1 MMKKVKLTPKGGLSL
16 SMKNMKLAT
25 RIALGFGVVL
35 VLTGV
40 VAFMGYNGLNNVAH
54 SVDISDDA
62 NRLVKYILE
71 ARRQEKNFTIRGFTV
86 LEGDTQDS
94 SEKCYAVIEGFEAQ
108 IGETTVKLTD
118 QEDLETM
125 AQMGQYLDGYKAA
138 FDEYVAEER
147 EKEEHDADMVE
158 AARAVIAVAEEM
170 RADQKE
176 KLYAELDAGADATA
190 LKDRLEKADDANRLV
205 KLMLDVRRYEK
216 DYMLR
221 HEQQYVD
228 NVENEIAGM
237 LTLLEDMKVRFQDAA
252 NDAQA
257 DQVIAA
263 LQAYHLAFEDY
274 VDAIEKQYEHET
286 TMVEV
291 ARQVQHEAEEI
302 RAHEKEAML
311 AAQSSA
317 TTMALGAAG
326 VAILLGIAAAFI
338 VSRSINAALKGMS
351 SEFGKVTEATLAGR
365 LDTRADIEAVS
376 LEFRGIPE
384 GLNNIL
390 DAVIGP
396 LNVMAEYMDRIS
408 KGDTPDKITDDYK
421 GDFNE
426 VKNNLN
432 LLIDAIGILVD
443 ETGVTINAAR
453 EGKLDVRADS
463 ERAQGVYR
471 KILGGI
477 NDTLDAI
484 IGPLNVAVEYVDRIS
499 KGDIPDKITDDY
511 KGDFN
516 EVKNTLNLLIDAIG
530 ILVDETGVTI
540 NAAREGKLDV
550 RADSE
555 RAQGVYR
562 KILRGIN
569 DTLDAII
576 GPLNMAAEYV
586 DRISKGDMPDKIT
599 DEYQGDF
606 NEIKNNLNLLIDSLS
621 EVTSVTREIA
631 AGNLAVEV
639 TPRSEQDELMKA
651 IVAMVAGLRELASQT
666 QEGTVNITS
675 ATAEIL
681 ASSSQMAS
689 STREQASAVN
699 EVTSTVEEIKSSA
712 EQVAQRAQGVAEG
725 AAEAARAAQ
734 RGAEA
739 SDEAI
744 AGMDDIREKVE
755 SIAENILSLSEQTA
769 QIGDIIDTV
778 TDIADQS
785 NILALN
791 AAIEAAQAGEA
802 GKGFRVVA
810 DEVRSLA
817 EQSRQ
822 AAAQV
827 KIILGD
833 IQKASNLAV
842 MATEQGTKGVGAGS
856 ELVDRTAQTI
866 RELAEVVQGSAQ
878 AAQQIVAGVQQQT
891 IGLDQIAIGMA
902 DINQAA
908 QQSAAG
914 AQQSQK
920 AAEDMNALA
929 AQLKQVV
936 AQYRM

>member
-1 MMKKVKLTPKGGLSL
+1 MKKVKLTPKGGLS
-16 SMKNMKLAT
+16 MKNMKLAAKL
-25 RIALGFGVVL
+25 ALGFGIVL
-35 VLTGV
+35 VLTSV

-62 NRLVKYILE
+62 NRLVKYMLE
-71 ARRQEKNFTIRGFTV
+71 CRRQEKNFVIRGFT
-86 LEGDTQDS
+86 LWGDDTQNAA
-94 SEKCYAVIEGFEAQ
+94 EKLDDIVVEFKGQIE
-108 IGETTVKLTD
+108 ETTAKLTE
-118 QEDLETM
+118 QEDLDAMAEIGHALET
-125 AQMGQYLDGYKAA
+125 YKVA
-138 FDEYVAEER
+138 FDEYVALEKA
-147 EKEEHDADMVE
+147 KEEHDADMVE
-158 AARAVIAVAEEM
+158 AARTVLEVTEEI

-176 KLYAELDAGADATA
+176 KLHAELDAGADAAT
-190 LKDRLEKADDANRLV
+190 LKDRLQKANDTNRLV
-205 KLMLDVRRYEK
+205 KWMLEVRRDEK
-216 DYMLR
+216 NYILR
-221 HEQQYVD
+221 HDQQYADQV
-228 NVENEIAGM
+228 VSTIADM
-237 LTLLEDMKVRFQDAA
+237 LTLLEDMKERFQDAA

-263 LQAYHLAFEDY
+263 LQAYQEAFDDY
-274 VDAIEKQYEHET
+274 ADAVTQQTEQGTAMVTAARGVQGEAEGLREAEKQ
-286 TMVEV
+286 
-291 ARQVQHEAEEI
+291 
-302 RAHEKEAML
+302 AML

-317 TTMALGAAG
+317 ITLALGTAGLAIILGIGAALVITRTITKPMAILQHVAERIAEG
-326 VAILLGIAAAFI
+326 DTQVAIEIDQRDEIGQLANAFKRVVAA
-338 VSRSINAALKGMS
+338 VQALVADSNMLA
-351 SEFGKVTEATLAGR
+351 EAEVAGK
-365 LDTRADIEAVS
+365 LDTRT
-376 LEFRGIPE
+376 
-384 GLNNIL
+384 
-390 DAVIGP
+390 DA
-396 LNVMAEYMDRIS
+396 S
-408 KGDTPDKITDDYK
+408 KHN
-421 GDFNE
+421 GDFRK
-426 VKNNLN
+426 V
-432 LLIDAIGILVD
+432 V
-443 ETGVTINAAR
+443 
-453 EGKLDVRADS
+453 
-463 ERAQGVYR
+463 QGV
-471 KILGGI
+471 
-477 NDTLDAI
+477 NDTLDA
-484 IGPLNVAVEYVDRIS
+484 V
-499 KGDIPDKITDDY
+499 
-511 KGDFN
+511 
-516 EVKNTLNLLIDAIG
+516 
-530 ILVDETGVTI
+530 
-540 NAAREGKLDV
+540 
-550 RADSE
+550 
-555 RAQGVYR
+555 
-562 KILRGIN
+562 
-569 DTLDAII
+569 I

-606 NEIKNNLNLLIDSLS
+606 NKIKNNLNMLIDSLS
-621 EVTSVTREIA
+621 EVTSVTTEIA

-639 TPRSEQDELMKA
+639 TPRSEQDSLMKA
-651 IVAMVAGLRELASQT
+651 IAAMVAGLRELASQT

-744 AGMDDIREKVE
+744 AGMDDIRQKVE
-755 SIAENILSLSEQTA
+755 SIAENILSLSEQTT

-827 KIILGD
+827 KVILSD

-842 MATEQGTKGVGAGS
+842 MATEQGTKGVAAGS
-856 ELVDRTAQTI
+856 KLVDRTAQTI

-891 IGLDQIAIGMA
+891 IGLDQIAIGMS